1 MSGACGSQAVVR
13 SVISLRKTRA
23 RRSTRRRHRVTLN
36 EVCVNS
42 VSTNRR
48 FHWILI
54 SVLLLI
60 GIFPASIASR
70 HAKGF
75 HVVQRAA
82 CRAIGAHD
90 SLSAATTRIKR
101 PSQTR
106 AVGFILIALLL
117 NLFAIKLSRAGRV
130 YRLILRFRCSS
141 LWPPSLLFRPP
152 PVSAIA

>member
-1 MSGACGSQAVVR
+1 M
-13 SVISLRKTRA
+13 
-23 RRSTRRRHRVTLN
+23 
-36 EVCVNS
+36 NS
-42 VSTNRR
+42 VRTNRR

-70 HAKGF
+70 RAKGF

-82 CRAIGAHD
+82 CRAIGARD
-90 SLSAATTRIKR
+90 SLSSATTRVKR

-106 AVGFILIALLL
+106 AIAFILLALLI
-117 NLFAIKLSRAGRV
+117 NLFAIKLSGVERV
-130 YRLILRFRCSS
+130 YQLILRFRCSS

-152 PVSAIA
+152 PVSTVA